1 MIPTIDRTTVIKGPA
16 LVTRNQVTY
25 LVSTG
30 IKVTPVK
37 ETFQL
42 RSSSIGTYT
51 RRRKNTSIK
60 ISYTPDGRIAAD
72 LIGDTYGAYAT
83 MLPGT
88 SIFGATDT
96 PLYIQTLN
104 NQNLKFTFPCTAQT
118 KIPQFMADPTKTAI
132 GEMEFTAIRGRNV
145 AVTDPNGLVQITAST
160 YSVPSGTVT
169 GATNAN
175 PTVITTAAAH
185 LLAVGDKVT
194 ISGVGGNTNAN
205 GTFTVATVPSATT
218 FTLYQLGTTTPIAG
232 NAAFSANGAFIRAN
246 TGDALNNSDVITS
259 PFNSSWATTVPT
271 GTITETS
278 DATPDVI
285 TTEAA
290 HGLEVNDKVTIAGV
304 LGDTAVN
311 GTFFVLTT
319 PTAETFTISETQG
332 GAAIAGAG
340 AYTSGGTF
348 TRANVWDS
356 FDTEDGFTLDF
367 QLTLKTKR
375 SSNNGIYDMEFSDL
389 TVTATAKAIGMAESD
404 VLAAMNIQGSN
415 AQIGADDSVGAQNLN
430 LIGTGLYARVYN
442 AAMDEGAF
450 NFDADNNRIDALKW
464 SATRSLVNNAL
475 QPLFAI
481 STTPID

>member
-1 MIPTIDRTTVIKGPA
+1 
-16 LVTRNQVTY
+16 
-25 LVSTG
+25 
-30 IKVTPVK
+30 
-37 ETFQL
+37 
-42 RSSSIGTYT
+42 
-51 RRRKNTSIK
+51 
-60 ISYTPDGRIAAD
+60 
-72 LIGDTYGAYAT
+72 

-246 TGDALNNSDVITS
+246 TGDALNNS
-259 PFNSSWATTVPT
+259 
-271 GTITETS
+271 
-278 DATPDVI
+278 DVI